1 MKIGRNQPCPCGSG
15 RKYKRCCGDRSN
27 NTAPRPPYFSASASR
42 FLERHKADELIRQQ
56 QQGHGRPLIAIK
68 AHGQQIVAAGNTLYF
83 SPKWKTFPDFL
94 VGYLGAVMGAEWG
107 NAEIAKPLAERH
119 LIVQWYQACCH
130 LQREHLHD
138 ELGEI
143 KSMPM
148 KGVVYCYLGLAY
160 GLFLLKHNVE
170 LQERLVK
177 RLKDP
182 KQFQG
187 AYYEVIIA
195 NSLIRA
201 GFELTL
207 EDETD
212 EASKHCEFAA
222 VSKKTGKRYWVEA
235 KMRGVAGVLGKTEVD
250 GTTNSDPTCM
260 LSIHLNAALKKSAAD
275 ERLIFIDLNAD
286 PQTDNNMPEW
296 MKRAVKKLDARKK
309 DLRSGQ
315 SAYVFI
321 TNMPFHRALQ
331 SEAVGCAI
339 MPYGL
344 GIPDFNKPGTY
355 RVSEIYRRKQKHID
369 VYDITEAL
377 GKYPQLP
384 TTFDGSLPSS
394 IKGKLY
400 DRIIIGETYA
410 FKGKNGEDIVATVT
424 AASVDEKEK
433 VAYVGTSTGHI
444 FKHPMSD
451 DEFKDYRSHPEGF
464 WGSIREDPSKKLNS
478 RYELF
483 EWLLNSFKNTPKA
496 QLLEAMKDA
505 PDFSSLQQMDQ
516 ADLAIEH
523 AERLCASEMIKFP
536 GQ

>member
-27 NTAPRPPYFSASASR
+27 NDAPLPPYFSASASR

-56 QQGHGRPLIAIK
+56 QQGLGRPIIAIK
-68 AHGQQIVAAGNTLYF
+68 FKDQQLVAAGNTLYF

-94 VGYLGAVMGAEWG
+94 PGYLGAVLGKEWG

-119 LIVQWYQACCH
+119 LVVQWYQEYCH
-130 LQREHLHD
+130 LQGQHLHD
-138 ELGEI
+138 EPGEI

-148 KGVVYCYLGLAY
+148 KGVVCCYLGLAY
-160 GLFLLKHNVE
+160 GLYLLKHNVD

-177 RLKDP
+177 RLKDM

-187 AYYEVIIA
+187 AYYEVIVA

-222 VSKKTGKRYWVEA
+222 VSKKTGKKYWVEA
-235 KMRGVAGVLGKTEVD
+235 KMRGVAGMLGKTEVD
-250 GTTNSDPTCM
+250 GTSNSDPTCM
-260 LSIHLNAALKKSAAD
+260 LSSHLSAALKKPADD
-275 ERLIFIDLNAD
+275 ERLIFIDVNTD
-286 PQTDNNMPEW
+286 PQTDKAMPPWMNMAN
-296 MKRAVKKLDARKK
+296 RRLDARER
-309 DLRSGQ
+309 DLKPGE

-321 TNMPFHRALQ
+321 TNLSFHRALQ
-331 SEAVGCAI
+331 SEKIGCAI
-339 MPYGL
+339 IPYGL
-344 GIPDFNKPGTY
+344 GISDFNKPGAY
-355 RVSEIYRRKQKHID
+355 RISEIYRRKQRHID
-369 VYDITEAL
+369 AYDIAEAL

-384 TTFDGSLPSS
+384 TTFDGGLPSS
-394 IKGKLY
+394 LNGKSY
-400 DRIIIGETYA
+400 ERIIIGETYA
-410 FKGKNGEDIVATVT
+410 FKGKNDEDIVATVT
-424 AASVDEKEK
+424 TVNVDEKER
-433 VAYVGTSTGHI
+433 VALIGTSTGHI

-451 DEFKDYRSHPEGF
+451 DEFNDYRSHPEAF
-464 WGSIREDPSKKLNS
+464 WGNIQPPQKQVSS

-483 EWLLNSFKNTPKA
+483 EWLLDSFKNTPKA

-505 PDFSSLQQMDQ
+505 PDFSTLQQMDQ

-523 AERLCASEMIKFP
+523 AERLCWSEMIKFP